1 MRAVIQRVK
10 WGRVKVK
17 EKLTGEIVKGLV
29 ILLGVSADDTEK
41 SAKYLADKCIN
52 LRIFN
57 DSECKMNLSLLDIKG
72 EILSISQFTLYA
84 DTRKGRRPSFINA
97 ADPAKGEEL
106 YEKYNISR
114 LLKVQLDIVSV
125 QQNKQEFEEKLGRLD
140 NFIWE
145 EKYAGE
151 S

>member
-1 MRAVIQRVK
+1 MRALIQRVK

-17 EKLTGEIVKGLV
+17 EMLTGEIGKGLV
-29 ILLGVSADDTEK
+29 ILLGVSADDTEE

-57 DSECKMNLSLLDIKG
+57 DGEGKMNLSLLDVKG

-97 ADPAKGEEL
+97 AEPVKGKEL
-106 YEKYNISR
+106 YEKFNQCLSDAGLPPQTGIFGAMMDVE
-114 LLKVQLDIVSV
+114 LLNDGPVTIIVDS
-125 QQNKQEFEEKLGRLD
+125 K
-140 NFIWE
+140 
-145 EKYAGE
+145 
-151 S
+151 